1 MHIFEGTELY
11 PEIQRIVKEVAV
23 KKGEFQSRYDE
34 ITKLYEDIK
43 DADIEKE
50 LTADL
55 VGDYLFSDED
65 FIRRLSTENR
75 SIFDKL
81 RDEIKYLCKVAT
93 AGSKELKEL
102 EKAKKLF
109 EKVYRESGAEKNT
122 AEGGV
127 IKYSL
132 MNDVPFED
140 NVKDI
145 VNMTDEVALKNKEQ
159 GNFIRVMNKTPSV
172 ILENVKDAGDYEV
185 IIRFDALYLASR
197 KEGVLKG
204 NYHNLGKD
212 IITKLPEFIEDPDAI
227 VRMNDGRLNLYTTI
241 KTPKGSN
248 GIISMEMN
256 AVKDINSKNDKYN
269 LVVTVFSAKDNYIKN
284 KLAENGVK
292 IEYKKED
299 LSQVN
304 HQLHEWLATVNDK
317 SSANSIP
324 NSTENV
330 KQKGDF
336 SLSSKDTAPKKY
348 GNYNVYGE
356 DVMLEGK
363 AKPKGKAEITAPT
376 RESIAEGKK
385 KVITDAPIR
394 ADVKNDLLSR
404 SAESFGITKPG
415 DYVQVQRQV
424 FDTLEKEGFFSDEGS
439 RSRTVTNS
447 DSSMQVEINKKG
459 IKETFNYDNYGKFSR
474 KYKGV
479 KLETVR
485 MLPQIIENGKLVSDD
500 VDNYHN
506 EESSVKFAYIES
518 EVEIDGQSIYVKI
531 DIKKSPQKNKFW
543 VHSINIKEKVNGL
556 PANDSKSLKRDYIPT
571 DSTESISN
579 ADENV
584 NSEDNGGKQILGESQ
599 LRTAEPK
606 KNNIRAAWKSFLR
619 NFVSK
624 GAEVETGSVVTS
636 NSSILDST
644 ENVKQNSKM
653 SLSSPNTAP
662 KTDLYLLFPLFFAE
676 SCKHEIFA
684 NQKRSFNEHSV
695 SS

>member
-1 MHIFEGTELY
+1 M
-11 PEIQRIVKEVAV
+11 
-23 KKGEFQSRYDE
+23 
-34 ITKLYEDIK
+34 
-43 DADIEKE
+43 
-50 LTADL
+50 
-55 VGDYLFSDED
+55 VGDYLFTDRE
-65 FIRRLSTENR
+65 FISRLSAEKPGVFKK
-75 SIFDKL
+75 IF
-81 RDEIKYLCKVAT
+81 DEIKYLCRVAT
-93 AGSKELKEL
+93 AGSKEQKEL
-102 EKAKKLF
+102 EKVKKTF
-109 EKVYRESGAEKNT
+109 EELYRESKTEKNT

-241 KTPKGSN
+241 KTPKGNN

-317 SSANSIP
+317 SSANSI
-324 NSTENV
+324 SDSAENV

-348 GNYNVYGE
+348 GDYNVYGE
-356 DVMLEGK
+356 DVMLEGE
-363 AKPKGKAEITAPT
+363 AKPTGKREFTAPT

-385 KVITDAPIR
+385 KAITGAPMR

-447 DSSMQVEINKKG
+447 GSSMQVEINKKG
-459 IKETFNYDNYGKFSR
+459 IKETFNYDNYGKQGIR
-474 KYKGV
+474 KKV
-479 KLETVR
+479 MKLATVR

-506 EESSVKFAYIES
+506 SESSNKFAYIEA
-518 EVEIDGQSIYVKI
+518 EVHVEGQPVSVKI

-543 VHSINIKEKVNGL
+543 VHSVYIKEKVDGL
-556 PANDSKSLKRDYIPT
+556 PADTSRVLKRANEHI

-584 NSEDNGGKQILGESQ
+584 NSEDKESEQILGESQ

-624 GAEVETGSVVTS
+624 GAEVETYALKGKNRAVE
-636 NSSILDST
+636 D
-644 ENVKQNSKM
+644 KYKM
-653 SLSSPNTAP
+653 
-662 KTDLYLLFPLFFAE
+662 
-676 SCKHEIFA
+676 
-684 NQKRSFNEHSV
+684 
-695 SS
+695 